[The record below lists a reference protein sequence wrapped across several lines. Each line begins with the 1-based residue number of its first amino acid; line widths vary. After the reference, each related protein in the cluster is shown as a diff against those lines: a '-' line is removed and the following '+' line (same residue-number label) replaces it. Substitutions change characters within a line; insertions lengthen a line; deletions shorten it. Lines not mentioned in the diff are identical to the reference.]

1 MVGAVAGGVGFIIN
15 HYQTR
20 ENMRKKNNVM
30 QRGYYIF
37 LIIGG
42 TLFVIG
48 IIIIAAA
55 VGLVNL
61 LADIHTLFVQRSNFW
76 I

>member
-1 MVGAVAGGVGFIIN
+1 VV
-15 HYQTR
+15 QL
-20 ENMRKKNNVM
+20 
-30 QRGYYIF
+30 GYYIV

-42 TLFVIG
+42 ILFVIG
-48 IIIIAAA
+48 IIIAA

>member
-1 MVGAVAGGVGFIIN
+1 MVEGRGIKCCPSSYG
-15 HYQTR
+15 QER
-20 ENMRKKNNVM
+20 NMRKKNNVM

-42 TLFVIG
+42 ILFVIG
-48 IIIIAAA
+48 TIIAAA

>member
-1 MVGAVAGGVGFIIN
+1 VV
-15 HYQTR
+15 QL
-20 ENMRKKNNVM
+20 
-30 QRGYYIF
+30 GYYIV

-42 TLFVIG
+42 ILFVIG
-48 IIIIAAA
+48 IIIDA

-61 LADIHTLFVQRSNFW
+61 LADIHTLFVQTSNFW

>member
-1 MVGAVAGGVGFIIN
+1 
-15 HYQTR
+15 
-20 ENMRKKNNVM
+20 MRKKNNVM
-30 QRGYYIF
+30 QQGYYIV

-42 TLFVIG
+42 ILFVMG
-48 IIIIAAA
+48 TIIAAA

>member
-1 MVGAVAGGVGFIIN
+1 MV
-15 HYQTR
+15 QL
-20 ENMRKKNNVM
+20 
-30 QRGYYIF
+30 GYYIV

-42 TLFVIG
+42 ILFVIG
-48 IIIIAAA
+48 IIIAA